1 MKTVV
6 TVLKVSLAALA
17 ASPGL
22 LLRVLGVSKR
32 TTGGAI
38 WLIWGFVTVL
48 AEWPLWV
55 LWAAVAL
62 SAVYMAVNLTRRQY
76 KEIFDEDEENEEG

>member
-22 LLRVLGVSKR
+22 LLRVLGV
-32 TTGGAI
+32 